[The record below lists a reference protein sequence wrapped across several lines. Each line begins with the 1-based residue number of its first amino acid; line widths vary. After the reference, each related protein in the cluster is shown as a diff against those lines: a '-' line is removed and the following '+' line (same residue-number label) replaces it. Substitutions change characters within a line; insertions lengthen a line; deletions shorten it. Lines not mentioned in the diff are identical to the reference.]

1 MIHACTYYVLQHCIY
16 KSLCDTIIRSGVRLK
31 VINLSVLLFSVRDIL
46 SQVLTHLQ
54 NITSYLK
61 GTTLFEGSYIHNTS
75 FILDTVLN
83 DFL

>member
-1 MIHACTYYVLQHCIY
+1 MYVLCATALY

-31 VINLSVLLFSVRDIL
+31 VINLSVLLFSVRDVL